1 MRTSGSWSDGRAAV
15 MEYWSIGVM
24 RWYIDRKCNLDRQ
37 AAECFGAAEAC
48 RRRSLHFSQMQE
60 RW

>member
-1 MRTSGSWSDGRAAV
+1 

-37 AAECFGAAEAC
+37 AAARFGAAEAC
-48 RRRSLHFSQMQE
+48 RRRSLHFSQMQA
-60 RW
+60 RL